1 MDRHRLL
8 ANQRNMRRCS
18 YLAPLLLAA
27 SFPGLAAAEIQVD
40 TNAAPNQQATVLVA
54 PSGVPVINIAAPDS
68 KGLSR
73 NQFSLFNV
81 DQPGA
86 VFNNSLTGGRSQLA
100 GNLDANPNLSQR
112 ALVILTEVTGNQPSS
127 LAGTLEVFGG
137 KADLIVANPN
147 GITLNGVSTRNVH
160 GFVASTGR
168 AELADGLYLRQED
181 GNGRV
186 LVGEQGVDTQGLSY
200 FDIVAR
206 VVTLNGRIGA
216 PGSDADVQLITGLNR
231 YDSKQRTANVL
242 ASNAANTPSVAIE
255 GSVAGAMYGRNIT
268 LISSENSVGVRT
280 AGLIQA
286 AQDIQVQANG
296 DIDLARAKA
305 GQRITLSSASKVL
318 LNGSAAGSGIQAGG
332 TLQITAGD
340 SISLNADVLSSRF
353 IAQAKTLQINAANL
367 TTSSTDASAPAL
379 SIQVDDFIL
388 NGTLQAYDSLF
399 GGLLGRDQPL
409 LMKNGRL
416 QVARRPGQY
425 DEYFKLT
432 SNANITSAGGIVINA
447 KRFSNNQGAI
457 VDSSARGI
465 QISAGTLNNL
475 GIVRSAGDMRVNAG
489 QLNNLCTDALAIQS
503 LCGGLFSDAA
513 ATIVATTLNN
523 QAGLTAQTDLS
534 LLLGNGPHSNA
545 ETASISAGRDLL
557 IRPSEGAISQLLNAG
572 ELLAKRNLQVT
583 LDGLSNSLTGSLTTF
598 GNLDLDIAATFTS
611 AGRLASAG
619 LLDIVAQ
626 DLRFNSGSQVVS
638 LGNATLSARNSWIS
652 EERSLIHSQAD
663 LNINAENNLNTAGD
677 ISSRGNLLMSSLGAL
692 TNTGTIIAD
701 QDMEMRSGST
711 LLNDNGGLIYAGN
724 NLKITS
730 AANMTNSNQSM
741 MASGQDATFDVT
753 GTFLNDQ
760 GATIEAGNELM
771 IRAQIMRNRH
781 DSLIHGVD
789 HLNIVVGNYQ
799 DTSEGSIL
807 MVNYRVIVKADMEEK
822 GD

>member
-1 MDRHRLL
+1 
-8 ANQRNMRRCS
+8 MRRCS